1 MFEFFL
7 FLLDKFFGE
16 LMEEPEKVLSS
27 YGTSETL
34 DGSVGGQVKVVG
46 EDGVCNGQDEVGFG
60 DSVKG
65 GENLSEDVK
74 SVGIGDGTEVQFE
87 DSRVELGSV
96 VSEREVRDE
105 AVVVETT
112 PGDVTME
119 DAVEGSDHE
128 VTNSSCDNALGGEN
142 VRCESEEKEKQND
155 GNVIGHGTPEDGNDV
170 IVENDKILDKG
181 ACVGDDV
188 YVVQPIGNDKV
199 DIDSDDV
206 HEVVYGT
213 GVEIDKTL
221 LNASDAEQSDVHEG
235 MQIDVVD
242 QQGTERS
249 KTMNHT
255 AEIKG
260 KISIDV
266 IAACFLV

>member
-46 EDGVCNGQDEVGFG
+46 EDGVCNGQDEVGFD

-74 SVGIGDGTEVQFE
+74 SVGIGDETEVQFE

-96 VSEREVRDE
+96 ISEREVRDE

-112 PGDVTME
+112 PDDVTME

-128 VTNSSCDNALGGEN
+128 VTNSNALGGEN
-142 VRCESEEKEKQND
+142 VQCESEEKEKQND

-188 YVVQPIGNDKV
+188 YVEQPIGNDKV

-221 LNASDAEQSDVHEG
+221 LNASDAEQSDVNEG

-255 AEIKG
+255 AETKG

-266 IAACFLV
+266 IAACFLVFN